1 MKQIFSVYVTDC
13 NNEVFA
19 DKMLVKKLFAKKVL
33 AKIQA
38 KFSPNEREFS

>member
-19 DKMLVKKLFAKKVL
+19 DKMLAKKVL

-38 KFSPNEREFS
+38 LIA